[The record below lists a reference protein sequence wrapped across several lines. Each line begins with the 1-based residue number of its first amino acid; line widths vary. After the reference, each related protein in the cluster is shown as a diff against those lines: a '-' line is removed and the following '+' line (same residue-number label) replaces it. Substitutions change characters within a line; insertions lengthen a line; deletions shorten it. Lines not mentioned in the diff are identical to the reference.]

1 MRLQPG
7 YVALPIFLT
16 RPFLILCLLIGVP
29 LPAQQ
34 RPAAVSNGEEPMSSF
49 QAVNAS
55 IDTILQQYEQL
66 TGNVLVKDS
75 NLAANALPISIS
87 VPGPVPRSELV
98 RLIESAL
105 LLNNFALIPGPE
117 PKTVKVININTGKNP
132 RSEGV
137 RLYASPIGLPE
148 GEQIV
153 SYFMPFRYVSANEAL
168 TVFQTHILPRAYT
181 SFVPINSAQA
191 LLITESTSVIR
202 QLIALQ
208 QLIDVPPAK
217 TVTEFV
223 QLIRADAERVA
234 DTINKLA
241 DFQQKSREA
250 GGAPGAPNAAPQP
263 VAAGAGPG
271 ESSMFGQLIPDTRT
285 NRILIVCRPQNLE
298 YIRNLVED
306 FDKEVLLAKPLE
318 YRLKYVPAGEV
329 LPVLAQ
335 VLAETQKEAEQV
347 QAAGNQPQRPGQTRT
362 VNLPSTTSP
371 YSSMTGAGPTG
382 GQEENLLQEPNEPSG
397 PQAVIVGKTRI
408 ISDSKDNKILVIG
421 PPESIQRVRA
431 ILDRLDQRPQQVYL
445 STVIGE
451 LTLNNELDFGVDWT
465 QTFKKLGGGNG
476 FASSNLNV
484 AGISGL
490 GSTAPGSA
498 PLIDPRKILTTAAIP
513 GLQGL
518 AIYGSITDSLR
529 VFIRALDSR
538 DHFTIL
544 ARPAVY
550 TANNKLA
557 IITSGQRIPYPG
569 TTLSNVVTPT
579 GTTNTLNTAAVS
591 ATVEFVDV
599 SLRLEVI
606 PLINSNREVT
616 LKVAQTNDSEAST
629 VNISGNQVPVINSQ
643 RLTTTVTIPSG
654 ATIVLGGLIQDNLD
668 KSDSGIPY
676 LSRIPYLGNLFKS
689 HTQTHKRTELL
700 IFIQPTIVNS
710 DWQTVQQS
718 IKEEGRTQLG
728 PPSLPL
734 ARPEAVPSP
743 VAVPAA
749 HATKKKGYTKD

>member
-1 MRLQPG
+1 
-7 YVALPIFLT
+7 
-16 RPFLILCLLIGVP
+16 
-29 LPAQQ
+29 
-34 RPAAVSNGEEPMSSF
+34 
-49 QAVNAS
+49 
-55 IDTILQQYEQL
+55 
-66 TGNVLVKDS
+66 
-75 NLAANALPISIS
+75 
-87 VPGPVPRSELV
+87 
-98 RLIESAL
+98 
-105 LLNNFALIPGPE
+105 
-117 PKTVKVININTGKNP
+117 
-132 RSEGV
+132 
-137 RLYASPIGLPE
+137 
-148 GEQIV
+148 
-153 SYFMPFRYVSANEAL
+153 
-168 TVFQTHILPRAYT
+168 
-181 SFVPINSAQA
+181 
-191 LLITESTSVIR
+191 
-202 QLIALQ
+202 
-208 QLIDVPPAK
+208 
-217 TVTEFV
+217 
-223 QLIRADAERVA
+223 
-234 DTINKLA
+234 
-241 DFQQKSREA
+241 
-250 GGAPGAPNAAPQP
+250 
-263 VAAGAGPG
+263 
-271 ESSMFGQLIPDTRT
+271 
-285 NRILIVCRPQNLE
+285 
-298 YIRNLVED
+298 VED

-347 QAAGNQPQRPGQTRT
+347 QSVGTQQNQQQPGQTRT

-371 YSSMTGAGPTG
+371 YSSTTGAGPTG

-445 STVIGE
+445 STVIGQ
-451 LTLNNELDFGVDWT
+451 LTLTNELDFGVDWT

-476 FASSNLNV
+476 VASSNLNV

-490 GSTAPGSA
+490 GSTSPGSS
-498 PLIDPRKILTTAAIP
+498 PLIDPRQILTTAAVP

-529 VFIRALDSR
+529 VFIRALDAR
-538 DHFTIL
+538 DHFTVL

-569 TTLSNVVTPT
+569 TTLSNVATTTTTTP
-579 GTTNTLNTAAVS
+579 NTAAVA

-616 LKVAQTNDSEAST
+616 LKVAQTNDSESST

-700 IFIQPTIVNS
+700 IFIQPTIVSS
-710 DWQTVQQS
+710 DWQAVQQS
-718 IKEEGRTQLG
+718 SKEEARTQLG

-743 VAVPAA
+743 VAVPPAA
-749 HATKKKGYTKD
+749 KKRGYNKD

>member
-1 MRLQPG
+1 
-7 YVALPIFLT
+7 
-16 RPFLILCLLIGVP
+16 
-29 LPAQQ
+29 
-34 RPAAVSNGEEPMSSF
+34 MSSF

-66 TGNVLVKDS
+66 TGNVLIKDS

-87 VPGPVPRSELV
+87 VPDPVPRTELV

-105 LLNNFALIPGPE
+105 LLNNYALIPGSE
-117 PKTVKVININTGKNP
+117 AKTVKVININTGKNP

-137 RLYASPIGLPE
+137 RLYASPAGLPE

-153 SYFMPFRYVSANEAL
+153 SYYMPFKYISANEAL

-191 LLITESTSVIR
+191 LLITEDTSVIR

-223 QLIRADAERVA
+223 QLVRADAERVA

-241 DFQQKSREA
+241 EYQQKGREG
-250 GGAPGAPNAAPQP
+250 GGAPPGANPAPQP
-263 VAAGAGPG
+263 VVSVSTTGLG
-271 ESSMFGQLIPDTRT
+271 ETSIFGQLIPDTRT
-285 NRILIVCRPQNLE
+285 NRILLVCRPQNLE
-298 YIRNLVED
+298 YIRSLVED
-306 FDKEVLLAKPLE
+306 FDKEVVLAKPLE
-318 YRLKYVPAGEV
+318 YRLKYVSAGEV
-329 LPVLAQ
+329 LPVLGQ

-347 QAAGNQPQRPGQTRT
+347 QATGQQNQPQQPGQTRA
-362 VNLPSTTSP
+362 VNLPSTNP
-371 YSSMTGAGPTG
+371 SSSYPGSTGAGGAG
-382 GQEENLLQEPNEPSG
+382 GQAENLLQEPNEPTG

-431 ILDRLDQRPQQVYL
+431 LLDRLDQRPQQVYL
-445 STVIGE
+445 STVIGQ
-451 LTLNNELDFGVDWT
+451 LTLSNDLDFGVDWT
-465 QTFKKLGGGNG
+465 TTFKKLGGGNG
-476 FASSNLNV
+476 FAASNLNV

-490 GSTAPGSA
+490 GSTSPGSA
-498 PLIDPRKILTTAAIP
+498 PLIDPRRILTTAAVP

-518 AIYGSITDSLR
+518 AIYGSISDSLR
-529 VFIRALDSR
+529 VFIRALDNR
-538 DHFTIL
+538 DNFTIL

-569 TTLSNVVTPT
+569 TTLSNVTTTTTTPS
-579 GTTNTLNTAAVS
+579 TAAVA

-599 SLRLEVI
+599 SLRLEVV
-606 PLINSNREVT
+606 PLINSNNEVT
-616 LKVAQTNDSEAST
+616 LKVAQTNDSQASS
-629 VNISGNQVPVINSQ
+629 VVISGNQVPVINSQ

-654 ATIVLGGLIQDNLD
+654 ATIVLGGLIQDTLD
-668 KSDSGIPY
+668 KSDNGIPY
-676 LSRIPYLGNLFKS
+676 LSRIPYLGNLFKY
-689 HTQTHKRTELL
+689 HTQSHKRTELL
-700 IFIQPTIVNS
+700 IFIQPTIVNT
-710 DWQTVQQS
+710 DWQTVAQS
-718 IKEEGRTQLG
+718 IKEERRTQLG
-728 PPSLPL
+728 PATLPL

-743 VAVPAA
+743 VPVENAR
-749 HATKKKGYTKD
+749 KKKGFTKE

>member
-1 MRLQPG
+1 MYFRPL
-7 YVALPIFLT
+7 LIF
-16 RPFLILCLLIGVP
+16 CLLTGAP
-29 LPAQQ
+29 LLAQQ
-34 RPAAVSNGEEPMSSF
+34 RPAAVSRNEEPMSSF

-66 TGNVLVKDS
+66 TGNVLIKDS

-87 VPGPVPRSELV
+87 VPDPVPRTELV

-105 LLNNFALIPGPE
+105 LLNNYALIPGSE
-117 PKTVKVININTGKNP
+117 AKTVKVININTGKNP

-137 RLYASPIGLPE
+137 RLYASPAGLPE

-153 SYFMPFRYVSANEAL
+153 SYYMPFRYISANEAL

-191 LLITESTSVIR
+191 LLITEDTSVIR

-223 QLIRADAERVA
+223 QLVRADAERVA

-241 DFQQKSREA
+241 EYQQKGREGGGGPA
-250 GGAPGAPNAAPQP
+250 GANPAPQP
-263 VAAGAGPG
+263 VASVPTAGLG
-271 ESSMFGQLIPDTRT
+271 ETSVFGQLIPDTRT

-298 YIRNLVED
+298 YVRSLVED
-306 FDKEVLLAKPLE
+306 FDKEVVLAKPLE
-318 YRLKYVPAGEV
+318 YRLKYVSAGEV
-329 LPVLAQ
+329 LPVLGQ

-347 QAAGNQPQRPGQTRT
+347 QATGTQQNQPQQPGQTRT
-362 VNLPSTTSP
+362 VNLPSTSSSSNYPGSTSAG
-371 YSSMTGAGPTG
+371 GAG
-382 GQEENLLQEPNEPSG
+382 GQAENLLQEPNEPTG

-431 ILDRLDQRPQQVYL
+431 LLDRLDQRPQQVYL
-445 STVIGE
+445 STVIGQ
-451 LTLNNELDFGVDWT
+451 LTLSNELDFGVDWT
-465 QTFKKLGGGNG
+465 TTFKKLGGGNG
-476 FASSNLNV
+476 FAASNLNV

-490 GSTAPGSA
+490 GSTSPGSA
-498 PLIDPRKILTTAAIP
+498 PLIDPRKILSTAAVP

-518 AIYGSITDSLR
+518 AIYGSISDSLR
-529 VFIRALDSR
+529 VFIRALDTR
-538 DHFTIL
+538 DNFTIL

-569 TTLSNVVTPT
+569 TTLSNVTTTTTTPS
-579 GTTNTLNTAAVS
+579 TAAVA

-599 SLRLEVI
+599 SLRLEVV
-606 PLINSNREVT
+606 PLINSNNEVT
-616 LKVAQTNDSEAST
+616 LKVAQTNDSQASS
-629 VNISGNQVPVINSQ
+629 VVISGNQVPVINSQ

-668 KSDSGIPY
+668 KSDNGIPY
-676 LSRIPYLGNLFKS
+676 LSRIPYLGNLFKY
-689 HTQTHKRTELL
+689 HTQSHKRTELL
-700 IFIQPTIVNS
+700 IFIQPTIVDT
-710 DWQTVQQS
+710 DWQTVAQS
-718 IKEEGRTQLG
+718 VKEERRTQLG
-728 PPSLPL
+728 PATLPL

-743 VAVPAA
+743 APTAQA
-749 HATKKKGYTKD
+749 RKKKGYTKD

>member
-1 MRLQPG
+1 MKF
-7 YVALPIFLT
+7 ALPTFLT
-16 RPFLILCLLIGVP
+16 RPFLIIYLLTGIP
-29 LPAQQ
+29 LLAQQ
-34 RPAAVSNGEEPMSSF
+34 RPDAEAKNEEPMSSF

-66 TGNVLVKDS
+66 TGNVLIKDS
-75 NLAANALPISIS
+75 NLAANALPITIS
-87 VPGPVPRSELV
+87 VPEPVPRTELI

-105 LLNNFALIPGPE
+105 LLNNYALIPGSE

-137 RLYASPIGLPE
+137 RLYASPAGLPE

-153 SYFMPFRYVSANEAL
+153 SYFMSFRYISANEAL

-181 SFVPINSAQA
+181 SFVPISSAQA
-191 LLITESTSVIR
+191 LLITEDTSVIR

-208 QLIDVPPAK
+208 HLIDVPPAK

-223 QLIRADAERVA
+223 QLVRADAERVA

-241 DFQQKSREA
+241 EYQQKGREGA
-250 GGAPGAPNAAPQP
+250 GGPGGPNPAPQP
-263 VAAGAGPG
+263 VASVPTTSTG
-271 ESSMFGQLIPDTRT
+271 ESSIFGQLIPDTRT

-298 YIRNLVED
+298 YVRSLIED
-306 FDKEVLLAKPLE
+306 FDKEVILAKPLE
-318 YRLKYVPAGEV
+318 YRLKYVSAGEV
-329 LPVLAQ
+329 LPVLGQ

-347 QAAGNQPQRPGQTRT
+347 QGAGTQQNQPQQPGQTRT
-362 VNLPSTTSP
+362 VNLPSTTSS
-371 YSSMTGAGPTG
+371 YGGITGAGTTG
-382 GQEENLLQEPNEPSG
+382 GQAENLLQEPNEPTG

-408 ISDSKDNKILVIG
+408 ISDSKDNKILVMG
-421 PPESIQRVRA
+421 PPESIQRVRG

-445 STVIGE
+445 ATVIGQ
-451 LTLNNELDFGVDWT
+451 LTLSNDLNFGVDWT
-465 QTFKKLGGGNG
+465 TTFKKLGGGNG
-476 FASSNLNV
+476 FAASNLNV

-498 PLIDPRKILTTAAIP
+498 PLIDPRQILTTAAVP

-518 AIYGSITDSLR
+518 AIYGSISDSLR
-529 VFIRALDSR
+529 VFIRALDNR
-538 DHFTIL
+538 DNFTIL

-569 TTLSNVVTPT
+569 TTLSNVTTTTTTTP
-579 GTTNTLNTAAVS
+579 NTAAVA

-606 PLINSNREVT
+606 PLINSNNEVT
-616 LKVAQTNDSEAST
+616 LKVAQTNDTQAG
-629 VNISGNQVPVINSQ
+629 NQLISGNEVPIINSQ

-668 KSDSGIPY
+668 KSDNGIPY
-676 LSRIPYLGNLFKS
+676 LSRIPYLGNLFKY

-700 IFIQPTIVNS
+700 IFIQPTIVNT
-710 DWQTVQQS
+710 DWQTVAQS
-718 IKEEGRTQLG
+718 IKEERRTQLG
-728 PPSLPL
+728 PPTLPL

-743 VAVPAA
+743 APAVNAR
-749 HATKKKGYTKD
+749 KKKGYTKD